1 MATSNTFD
9 SFLNKVFESSCGAYT
24 SITQAEIDKQTYN
37 VKVCIRDL
45 LVSKLGRVNIPKAN
59 SGSNQTIHF
68 LVCPHTRIPNQ
79 TIDLQCKFSKPDKD
93 EMSLYLSRE
102 LFPKSELHSGDY
114 WYIYFKENAITP
126 IFGLLTA
133 YEWNCLHQGFEDEAV
148 VPTDPED
155 TSVKNEIT
163 GTLSEVAPPELK
175 KRNAKRDSGVA
186 AMYRFDFSKQ
196 KKNLKIGKLGEQ
208 FVLLYEKAR
217 LIAAGRTD
225 LAERIDWVANN
236 YDGFGYDIIS
246 FDIDVDG
253 KYKKI
258 FIEVKTTQGD
268 INQPF
273 FISKNEIAVSQIL
286 CDDYYIYRVFNISDN
301 AHSSKFYK
309 VCGAVEKH
317 FQLVPIQFQASLE
330 SQE

>member
-1 MATSNTFD
+1 MATSDTFD
-9 SFLNKVFESSCGAYT
+9 SFLNSVFKSSCGAYT

-45 LVSKLGRVNIPKAN
+45 LVRKLGRANIPKAN

-68 LVCPHTRIPNQ
+68 LVCPHTRIPNP
-79 TIDLQCKFSKPDKD
+79 TIDLQCKFSKPNKD

-114 WYIYFKENAITP
+114 WYVYFKEDVITP
-126 IFGLLTA
+126 VFGLLSA
-133 YEWNCLHQGFEDEAV
+133 YEWNSLQQGFEDGVGA
-148 VPTDPED
+148 PTDPED
-155 TSVKNEIT
+155 VSVKLDIT
-163 GTLSEVAPPELK
+163 GTLSEVAPPVIK
-175 KRNAKRDSGVA
+175 KRVANTDRVPA
-186 AMYRFDFSKQ
+186 AMYRFDYSKQ
-196 KKNLKIGKLGEQ
+196 KKNQKIGKLGEQ
-208 FVLLYEKAR
+208 FVLSFEKAK

-246 FDIDVDG
+246 YDVDANG
-253 KYKKI
+253 EYKKI

-273 FISKNEIAVSQIL
+273 FIS
-286 CDDYYIYRVFNISDN
+286 
-301 AHSSKFYK
+301 
-309 VCGAVEKH
+309 
-317 FQLVPIQFQASLE
+317 
-330 SQE
+330 